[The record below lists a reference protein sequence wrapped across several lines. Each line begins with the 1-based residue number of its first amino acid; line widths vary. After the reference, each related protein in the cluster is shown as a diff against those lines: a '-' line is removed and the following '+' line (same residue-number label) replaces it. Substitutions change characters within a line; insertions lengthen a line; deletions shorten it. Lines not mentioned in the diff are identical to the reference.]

1 MLREKNRCLS
11 LKIVHWPVSSDRIS
25 SYIDKIDQQRIHL
38 TWFILILFVAYSCYL
53 SNNSNDIHVARFIF
67 PLVRGKYLY
76 NDATFCIQKCTRTSK
91 VSMYPSKR
99 PNIVSTTNC
108 GKFQML
114 YRKGQKASI
123 EISIYPV
130 TLRLIQKLFTE
141 TVHGNFHVSCNIET
155 NIIKK
160 ICFYL

>member
-1 MLREKNRCLS
+1 MTWVSRPYHQL
-11 LKIVHWPVSSDRIS
+11 HWQKWPTAHTSDLVYFNS
-25 SYIDKIDQQRIHL
+25 
-38 TWFILILFVAYSCYL
+38 FVAYSCYL
-53 SNNSNDIHVARFIF
+53 SINSNDIHIATFIL

-91 VSMYPSKR
+91 ISIYPSKR
-99 PNIVSTTNC
+99 QKHC
-108 GKFQML
+108 FDYKLCKFQML

-155 NIIKK
+155 N
-160 ICFYL
+160 FYL